1 MTDNINAALGIPSG
15 NPSKGEASSSSG
27 NTGEETPKQFC
38 QRIRGQTCY
47 STLRLFATIVLRA
60 SQFFFILAAI
70 VGTLAAFMKGGP
82 LWGLLSLLLLAFFCA
97 VAWFF
102 AVVSYQLVSLQIDIA
117 DTLIEQNRKKHILLG
132 AQSPPG
138 PPIAAKKPLPEGSAV
153 AKRDLLFAAIV
164 VIALIV
170 FLCLCIAM

>member
-1 MTDNINAALGIPSG
+1 MTDNTNAALGIPSG

-27 NTGEETPKQFC
+27 NTGEETPMQFC

-70 VGTLAAFMKGGP
+70 VGTLAAFMKGGA
-82 LWGLLSLLLLAFFCA
+82 LVGVLSLLLLAFFCA
-97 VAWFF
+97 VGWFF
-102 AVVSYQLVSLQIDIA
+102 AVVFYQLVSLQIDIA

-138 PPIAAKKPLPEGSAV
+138 PPVAAKKPLPKGCVSAL
-153 AKRDLLFAAIV
+153 RGLLIAAIIVIGVIV
-164 VIALIV
+164 VCFIAGR
-170 FLCLCIAM
+170 